1 LEEERDRQCDHGK
14 DRRSVEAEPESVVQV
29 IREGLSDGCAEN
41 FDDPEEDRYL
51 RDLHQKSIIVKGL
64 MKVVLSVFHM
74 KRVDGGDSLIL

>member
-1 LEEERDRQCDHGK
+1 MEEERDRQCDHGK

-29 IREGLSDGCAEN
+29 IREGLSDSRAEN

-64 MKVVLSVFHM
+64 MKVILSVFHV
-74 KRVDGGDSLIL
+74 KRVDGGDSLNL